1 MLTKRASAF
10 PKGIFILFTSTYPPE
25 QSGIPATFG
34 KIIRDYAYNEAKS
47 DGYLLPVRIIRM
59 IVAHAL
65 SPETGLGDLGYVN
78 KRSLSAW
85 ETESIARAVI
95 QDMTVSHRASANK
108 AIVFVPD
115 IASGFS
121 IVAAIEHLQLGD
133 AGRANDDL
141 AVRAHLIS
149 SWTDSET
156 QESSLL
162 DFRNSDVSSV
172 AVMTTARVIGL
183 DFPEVDR
190 CYVTRPIPPSICN
203 AIVSIV
209 GRLHLGKTEG
219 VVVDF
224 GENSWPIL
232 ASE

>member
-1 MLTKRASAF
+1 M
-10 PKGIFILFTSTYPPE
+10 
-25 QSGIPATFG
+25 
-34 KIIRDYAYNEAKS
+34 
-47 DGYLLPVRIIRM
+47 
-59 IVAHAL
+59 
-65 SPETGLGDLGYVN
+65 ETGLGDLEYVT

-85 ETESIARAVI
+85 ETESIARALI
-95 QDMTVSHRASANK
+95 QNMTVSHRAFANK

-121 IVAAIEHLQLGD
+121 IVAAIEHLQLRD

-141 AVRAHLIS
+141 AVRAHLVS

-156 QESSLL
+156 RESSLF

-190 CYVTRPIPPSICN
+190 CYVTRPIPPSICS
-203 AIVSIV
+203 AD
-209 GRLHLGKTEG
+209 RRDCWQTTPR
-219 VVVDF
+219 
-224 GENSWPIL
+224 EN
-232 ASE
+232 